1 MYVYHLISQW
11 KMGYII
17 VSLLCKFVLFVLVEI
32 ETTQSFSWL
41 DGQSSTLDLKE
52 RVMQDYL
59 TRYSGGGKH
68 WRFGKQKGSIF
79 VEKFDEQSRKR
90 SLVSDNQKFWFWVQ
104 IYTNQ
109 GDFRVIKARTLDETW
124 YAGVLGVLRLN
135 LEGFLVFPYLIFL
148 YISPISNCVLRME
161 V

>member
-1 MYVYHLISQW
+1 MHLVAGLPTMYVYHLISQW

-68 WRFGKQKGSIF
+68 
-79 VEKFDEQSRKR
+79 
-90 SLVSDNQKFWFWVQ
+90 
-104 IYTNQ
+104 
-109 GDFRVIKARTLDETW
+109 
-124 YAGVLGVLRLN
+124 
-135 LEGFLVFPYLIFL
+135 
-148 YISPISNCVLRME
+148 
-161 V
+161 